1 MGQFCGKWYCIWNMH
16 MASVYMQKT
25 ADKNTEAYVS
35 FLYDHLCVMHAS
47 AVCIL
52 WIITHQYCING
63 MSSSD
68 VFHALQAAV

>member
-1 MGQFCGKWYCIWNMH
+1 MDQFCRKWYCIWHMY

-25 ADKNTEAYVS
+25 ADKNTEACVS

-52 WIITHQYCING
+52 WIVTHQYCING
-63 MSSSD
+63 MYSSD